1 MTSVNE
7 SETPA
12 ERCSTLCGMC
22 ASCVFAPEPP
32 GSARCLWTVSD
43 ELRRNFIVGLI
54 LRCTSVNLLQSIQ
67 EALSFT
73 SWDFFNYGR
82 SESLICVQNNL
93 SSTRNRAS
101 DEKPLGLEVN
111 EIWDWFTGSSDMTK
125 SRYLLRLFSFCDS
138 ELLRMAANL
147 TNVLLVRQQRG
158 LLQIDGKEKKSDHF
172 ISPLKISFTRLQG
185 CNYYV
190 LPIDVDRVP

>member
-1 MTSVNE
+1 MTSV
-7 SETPA
+7 SPA
-12 ERCSTLCGMC
+12 EHCSTLCGMC
-22 ASCVFAPEPP
+22 SSCVFAPEPP

-54 LRCTSVNLLQSIQ
+54 LRCTSVDVLQTIR

-82 SESLICVQNNL
+82 SESLTCVQNNL
-93 SSTRNRAS
+93 SSSRNRAS
-101 DEKPLGLEVN
+101 GGKPLGLEVN
-111 EIWDWFTGSSDMTK
+111 EIWDWFTGSSDVTK

-158 LLQIDGKEKKSDHF
+158 LLQIDGKGKKKKNPLNISF
-172 ISPLKISFTRLQG
+172 ISVFKVVITMSSR
-185 CNYYV
+185 
-190 LPIDVDRVP
+190 

>member
-1 MTSVNE
+1 MNHFGLNMTSVNK
-7 SETPA
+7 SETPS

-22 ASCVFAPEPP
+22 SSCVFAPEPP

-54 LRCTSVNLLQSIQ
+54 LRCTSVHVLQTIQ

-82 SESLICVQNNL
+82 SESLTCVQNIP
-93 SSTRNRAS
+93 STRNQAS
-101 DEKPLGLEVN
+101 DGKPPGPEVN
-111 EIWDWFTGSSDMTK
+111 EIWDWFTGTSELTK
-125 SRYLLRLFSFCDS
+125 SRYLLRLLSFCDS

-147 TNVLLVRQQRG
+147 ANVLLVRHQRG
-158 LLQIDGKEKKSDHF
+158 LLQIDGKRKEKQTPSF
-172 ISPLKISFTRLQG
+172 FPSRFLLLVFKIAITMSCR
-185 CNYYV
+185 
-190 LPIDVDRVP
+190 